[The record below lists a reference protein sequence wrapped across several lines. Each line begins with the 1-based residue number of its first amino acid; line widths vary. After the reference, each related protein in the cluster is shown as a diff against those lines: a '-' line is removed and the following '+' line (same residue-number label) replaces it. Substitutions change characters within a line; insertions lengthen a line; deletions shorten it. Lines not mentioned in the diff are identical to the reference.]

1 MANRDDAL
9 FTETMH
15 RFLTVYRYMRQYGR
29 QLQSEGLS
37 GREVSILR
45 YLLDSGSLSIG
56 QCRDYLFINDS
67 STSELISHLE
77 TGGYVS
83 RVRSQT
89 DNRSVLVSL
98 TAAGRKTA
106 RSLSLGGIPL
116 LRERLRTMPSERLAR
131 IDSALGEIVELL
143 EIENERVCP

>member
-1 MANRDDAL
+1 MINDAL

-29 QLQSEGLS
+29 QLQTQGLS

-45 YLLDSGSLSIG
+45 YLLDSGPLTIG

-77 TGGYVS
+77 TEGYVS
-83 RVRSQT
+83 RVRSLT

-98 TAAGRKTA
+98 TALGRKTA
-106 RSLSLGGIPL
+106 RTLSLGGIPL
-116 LRERLRTMPSERLAR
+116 LRERLRAMPVEQLAR
-131 IDSALGEIVELL
+131 IDAALGDIVGLL
-143 EIENERVCP
+143 EIENEHV